1 MQTSFLKKARC
12 KRFMELGGCLQQE
25 LEPGQLW
32 LDIAG
37 ESYSSSFEFD
47 GFVLDMDKQEPTPR
61 AGSSGGRQPAENK
74 SDQRPARSDGGAR
87 SKSVKSDQ
95 CPARSD
101 GTRSKASKSD
111 GGQILKKEGKNLSYL
126 YKDTSHLGVE
136 GQVVSLGQARTRL
149 GTLVMM
155 FNFIG
160 LGLALALVQEI

>member
-1 MQTSFLKKARC
+1 
-12 KRFMELGGCLQQE
+12 MELGGCLQQE

-37 ESYSSSFEFD
+37 ESYSSYFEFD

-61 AGSSGGRQPAENK
+61 AGSSRGRQPAEKK
-74 SDQRPARSDGGAR
+74 SDQRPARSDGGTR
-87 SKSVKSDQ
+87 SKSFKSDQ

-111 GGQILKKEGKNLSYL
+111 GGQKLKKGGKNLSYL
-126 YKDTSHLGVE
+126 HKNMSRLGAE
-136 GQVVSLGQARTRL
+136 GQVVPLGQARARL
-149 GTLVMM
+149 GTLVMT